1 MFGRSSQLPQAGAR
15 VSLVTLD
22 ANFENRLQLA
32 LSNGAGIKI
41 QTIRSDLCKVN
52 GATKSLMDDDLLIV
66 DMNPEN
72 GGDLQSL
79 QKIVSERDRNLPI
92 IVVTE
97 KLAGEAARKLLH
109 LHITDWL
116 PKSGD
121 DKEFVRACMQAIGS
135 RHSKGPD
142 QATCIAF
149 FPILGGVGN
158 TTLAIASA
166 FVLGARKGGFRPTC
180 IADLNFQSG
189 MVADYLDLQPNL
201 QLNEVSL
208 SPNRLDLQLLEMML
222 SRHRSGLSV
231 LAAPQMLRDDPSLDI
246 GVVARLLDLASGAF
260 ENVIIDLPPFWT
272 SWTESVLLGAD
283 KVFIVT
289 ELTVPGLRQAKKKC
303 DDLSEAYGESINLSV
318 IVNKYNG
325 RMLGGGLKKKD
336 ARALFKEKLSGFVSD
351 CCHITREAID
361 RGIPLSEVR
370 KSNKVEKDLS
380 SLLSELNLQM

>member
-1 MFGRSSQLPQAGAR
+1 MFSRSSQLPQAGAR

-22 ANFENRLQLA
+22 ANFENRLQVA
-32 LSNGAGIKI
+32 LSNEAGINL

-52 GATKSLMDDDLLIV
+52 GATKSLINDDLLIV

-79 QKIVSERDRNLPI
+79 EKIVSERDRSLPI
-92 IVVTE
+92 IVVAE

-121 DKEFVRACMQAIGS
+121 DKEFVRACMQAMRS
-135 RHSKGPD
+135 RHGKGPD
-142 QATCIAF
+142 QATCITF
-149 FPILGGVGN
+149 FPTLGGVGN

-166 FVLGARKGGFRPTC
+166 FVLGACKGGLRPTC
-180 IADLNFQSG
+180 IADLNFQAG
-189 MVADYLDLQPNL
+189 MVADYLDLEPNL
-201 QLNEVSL
+201 QLDEVSA
-208 SPNRLDLQLLEMML
+208 SPHRLDLQLLEMML
-222 SRHRSGLSV
+222 SRHRSGLSI
-231 LAAPQMLRDDPSLDI
+231 LAAPQMLRDDRSLD
-246 GVVARLLDLASGAF
+246 VDVLARLLDLASGAF
-260 ENVIIDLPPFWT
+260 ENVIIDLPPIWT
-272 SWTESVLLGAD
+272 PWTESVLLGAD

-289 ELTVPGLRQAKKKC
+289 ELTVPGLRQAKRKC
-303 DDLSEAYGESINLSV
+303 DALSETYGESINLSV

-336 ARALFKEKLSGFVSD
+336 ARAIFKDKLCGFVSD
-351 CCHITREAID
+351 CSHITREAID
-361 RGIPLSEVR
+361 RGVPLSEVR

-380 SLLSELNLQM
+380 SLISELNLQI